1 MLCCSTLEYI
11 FHIRWHKIFTFLC
24 YCLLEEINLITTNMS
39 FVKVV
44 NLLLSILTATYTIYV
59 VGRLTLFLSAPR
71 SISKA
76 HTWIFNLLDNKS
88 RLETA
93 YGPIV
98 WDVLYVIGF
107 IYQHSVVKSAF
118 VKSLLRTLGLATAE
132 RTIYVL
138 TSSLCLHVC
147 IWRLIALRWCVFMF
161 THNIYLVSTTKLVAR
176 SIDCAMANWCGG
188 QLCAVVDIRDNP
200 CTQLDNHLWRQ
211 HYNGSARTA
220 GCQASL
226 Q

>member
-1 MLCCSTLEYI
+1 
-11 FHIRWHKIFTFLC
+11 
-24 YCLLEEINLITTNMS
+24 MS

-76 HTWIFNLLDNKS
+76 HTWIVNLLDNKS

-147 IWRLIALRWCVFMF
+147 IWRLIALRWCVLMF
-161 THNIYLVSTTKLVAR
+161 THNICIFSIYYETGCPLNRLCSGKLMWRRAR
-176 SIDCAMANWCGG
+176 RCGG
-188 QLCAVVDIRDNP
+188 HSWQPMYSVGQSFMEAAL
-200 CTQLDNHLWRQ
+200 
-211 HYNGSARTA
+211 
-220 GCQASL
+220 
-226 Q
+226 